1 MRSCSEF
8 GLQNGTTYNS
18 YVIEGDKLTVI
29 DASHEKFRELYLAA
43 LKNEIDP
50 STIEYIVANH
60 TEPDHSGLIPD
71 LLELAPNAVV
81 VGSKVCIQFL
91 KNLILRPFKSKIV
104 KVCFA
109 RVVLV
114 SDMCQVFGS

>member
-1 MRSCSEF
+1 MPITASAMANSLTNASRCCSEF

-18 YVIEGDKLTVI
+18 YVIEADKLTVI
-29 DASHEKFRELYLAA
+29 DASHEKFRELYMAEI
-43 LKNEIDP
+43 KNEIDV
-50 STIEYIVANH
+50 SNIDYIVANH

-91 KNLILRPFKSKIV
+91 QNLVLRPFKSQVV
-104 KVCFA
+104 KV
-109 RVVLV
+109 R
-114 SDMCQVFGS
+114 